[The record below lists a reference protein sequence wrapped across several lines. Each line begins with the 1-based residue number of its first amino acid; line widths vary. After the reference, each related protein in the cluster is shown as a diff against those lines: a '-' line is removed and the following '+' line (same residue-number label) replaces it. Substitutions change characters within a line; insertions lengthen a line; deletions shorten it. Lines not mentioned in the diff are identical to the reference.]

1 VNWVVIGWCLQILA
15 WDYREPFFAFD
26 THIYIYK
33 KVICEIIQSFFYT
46 AVDLNTRFF
55 VSGVSSAVADDEI
68 FVVAGVVVAG
78 VDFEDL
84 STVKLVT

>member
-1 VNWVVIGWCLQILA
+1 M
-15 WDYREPFFAFD
+15 
-26 THIYIYK
+26 K
-33 KVICEIIQSFFYT
+33 SSFIFCFCYT
-46 AVDLNTRFF
+46 AVDLNTRVF
-55 VSGVSSAVADDEI
+55 VSGVSSAAAAVAVVVVDDET